1 MSNFLRGV
9 RIVGIGAAVGG
20 GGILAVI
27 GVNSLIRDRRG
38 SAEQQDGSRHPL
50 FKYGMPVADIL
61 RPFEQFAVSWDT
73 RLRNP
78 RWVLERVTK
87 ESSSGIGNRANAVF
101 EEDSSIDVR
110 FRNQLT
116 DFQMSGYDRG
126 HMAPAANHKGSQKAL
141 EQTFTMSN
149 ISPQVGKGFNRD
161 YWARFEHFIKGL
173 TKTCDEVFV
182 VTGPLFLPVLTP
194 RGYKMDFPLIG
205 QVPNLVAVPT
215 HYFKVVLAES
225 KARNLLGMKPVVLGA
240 FVMPN
245 SSIHPDT
252 PLSAFSVPLE
262 ALESSSGLRFFP
274 SFLTSPMRET
284 LDAAAL
290 GWQLAGRKS
299 GHNPTNSNFFLDRQP
314 VHAKPAERYLQEPAK
329 RGRGRPRK
337 ERTPAPEDETPALD
351 MIKGG
356 WGTLHICDHTVCKLP
371 QEEFWKSGKDV
382 AKLSRSQSAPPP
394 NV

>member
-1 MSNFLRGV
+1 MRGV
-9 RIVGIGAAVGG
+9 RIVGIGSAIGG
-20 GGILAVI
+20 GSILAGYGLVT
-27 GVNSLIRDRRG
+27 LIR
-38 SAEQQDGSRHPL
+38 EQKGLDERKHGSRHPV
-50 FKYGMPVADIL
+50 FKYGTPVADIL

-78 RWVLERVTK
+78 RWVLERVTQ
-87 ESSSGIGNRANAVF
+87 ETSSGSGNRANASF
-101 EEDSSIDVR
+101 EEDSSIDLR
-110 FRNQLT
+110 FRNQLS

-173 TKTCDEVFV
+173 AKSCDEVFV

-205 QVPNLVAVPT
+205 EVPNLVAVPT

-225 KARNLLGMKPVVLGA
+225 KTRNMLGVKPVVLGA

-245 SSIHPDT
+245 AQIHPDT
-252 PLSAFSVPLE
+252 PLTAFAVPLE
-262 ALESSSGLRFFP
+262 ALESASGLHFFP
-274 SFLTSPMRET
+274 SFLTPPRRES

-290 GWQLAGRKS
+290 GWQQLGRKIS
-299 GHNPTNSNFFLDRQP
+299 HNVQNSNFFLDKQP
-314 VHAKPAERYLQEPAK
+314 VHAAAAERLLEEPAK
-329 RGRGRPRK
+329 RKRGRPKK
-337 ERTPAPEDETPALD
+337 ERAVAPEDETPTLEKV
-351 MIKGG
+351 KGG
-356 WGTLHICDHTVCKLP
+356 WGTLHVCDHTACRLP
-371 QEEFWKSGKDV
+371 REEFWKGGKDN
-382 AKLSRSQSAPPP
+382 ATLSRAQSAPPA
-394 NV
+394 VRS